1 MDLLP
6 ALLIGAA
13 LLAVATA
20 AGLAWRAAQ
29 GRASRGSGER
39 VRAEELGS
47 GPAAAGFG
55 ERATLVQFSTE
66 FCSRCP
72 ATARLLGAI
81 AADTPG
87 TRHVEVD
94 LTHRADLASRFSIT
108 QTPTTLLIDA
118 DGAVR
123 ARIGGAPR
131 AEVVREQLD
140 DLLGRNH
147 VRVS

>member
-6 ALLIGAA
+6 ALAIGAA
-13 LLAVATA
+13 LVAVTTV

-29 GRASRGSGER
+29 GRAVRGSGER
-39 VRAEELGS
+39 VRPGELGL
-47 GPAAAGFG
+47 AADGFG
-55 ERATLVQFSTE
+55 TGATLLQFSTE

-72 ATARLLGAI
+72 AAARLLGAI
-81 AADTPG
+81 ADDEAG

-94 LTHRADLASRFSIT
+94 LTHRADLAARFRIS
-108 QTPTTLLIDA
+108 QTPTTLLLDA

-131 AEVVREQLD
+131 AEVVRARLD
-140 DLLGRNH
+140 DILGRNH
-147 VRVS
+147 VGAH